1 MSAMENV
8 QKTYSDFHRAKQSR
22 HVYPTEWVIRTLL
35 GKYPHLELD
44 KSKYPGARMLDLGFG
59 DCRNMPLLANCD
71 FDIHGVEISD
81 DILALA
87 RDKLQGLNIAATL
100 KRGTN
105 THIPFPDKYFD
116 YVLACHSCY
125 YVDGG
130 TSFDDNLAEI
140 ARVMKPHATFVAS
153 LPAPGNFI
161 LENCKQLDDGHVM
174 ITNDPYGLRNGYI
187 FRVFADERD
196 IEATFA
202 PRFQKVVTSRWSDD
216 AWGMQINFFVVVG
229 ERA

>member
-1 MSAMENV
+1 MENV

-35 GKYPHLELD
+35 GKYPRLDLD
-44 KSKYPGARMLDLGFG
+44 KSNYAGARLLDLGFG
-59 DCRNMPLLANCD
+59 DCRNMPLLDNCG

-105 THIPFPDKYFD
+105 ASIPFSDGYFD
-116 YVLACHSCY
+116 YLLACHSCY
-125 YVDGG
+125 YVDRG

-140 ARVMKPHATFVAS
+140 ARVMKPGATFIAS
-153 LPAPGNFI
+153 LAAPGTFI
-161 LENCKQLDDGHVM
+161 LDNCKPLERGHVV
-174 ITNDPYGLRNGYI
+174 ITSDPFGLRNGYV
-187 FRVFADERD
+187 FRVFADESD
-196 IEATFA
+196 IEATFG
-202 PRFQKVVTSRWSDD
+202 PRFEKVAISYWSDD
-216 AWGMQINFFVVVG
+216 AWGLQVNFFVVVCK
-229 ERA
+229 RL